1 MKRGLIYLIATI
13 NGVGVLILNVA
24 VQIMSN
30 KKDQQMTNNEI
41 SITRKYQQQY
51 QQKAVPS
58 ISLREALST
67 ILGEEREK
75 YIQLYCLLEMAYNL
89 GYGDGMRR
97 IHTGNP
103 KISEYQLEHILKG

>member
-1 MKRGLIYLIATI
+1 
-13 NGVGVLILNVA
+13 
-24 VQIMSN
+24 
-30 KKDQQMTNNEI
+30 MTNNEI

-58 ISLREALST
+58 ISLREALSAV
-67 ILGEEREK
+67 LERDREK

-89 GYGDGMRR
+89 GYGDGMRK

-103 KISEYQLEHILKG
+103 KISEYQL